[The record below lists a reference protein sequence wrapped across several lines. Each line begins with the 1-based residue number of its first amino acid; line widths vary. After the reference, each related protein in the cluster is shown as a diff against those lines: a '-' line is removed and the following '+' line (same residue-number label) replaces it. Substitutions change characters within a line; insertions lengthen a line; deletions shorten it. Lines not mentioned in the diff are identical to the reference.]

1 VDGPTVT
8 TTTTTSSTGL
18 TTTIQTVAPVPANTS
33 NAGLAVIPLATD
45 NSGNPLVQVSLPP
58 GVGLSSEAVTGEGLT
73 LREQLINA
81 SSPRV
86 SDAGEIA
93 QIITNGIDQY
103 LPTLSDQEQL
113 TVRTIALSVPS
124 GTTNAPNQPIV
135 IRGVADDPAN
145 PQRQEA
151 LIIDARNL
159 PPGTVLDFGNVEL
172 AIIMGPTTLT
182 GGLGQN
188 FVIGD
193 NSRQSIV
200 LGPDDDVL
208 RGGGGDDTVG
218 SKGGNDQL
226 FGDEGNDW
234 LVGGIGNDILQGG
247 SGNDILQGGVSD
259 AGRWSF
265 KLAADGALQVRF
277 APTST
282 ELADSAGISVTEV
295 FTTASGQGEITD
307 ARFAWIYDDY
317 SLARDTALLIDA
329 LLQRLPTLGEMGEF
343 ASGKLSS
350 QQLGEL
356 AHAFWVQTSGSQAQA
371 LQTQVQGVIKT
382 VWGANAA
389 TTELVALGVNHLNG
403 GGTWGDIW
411 LTLAR
416 DSRHASTMKDA
427 QGNWALIDQALNG
440 IGWQAN
446 SGDDQLFG
454 GDGNDVLIGGVGN
467 DLLDGGS
474 GADIAVLFGAVAD
487 FEVSVTASTQVG
499 AAAGAQDVLI
509 RSKLTGDVDT
519 LRGIEFAK
527 IGHTI
532 YSVANVMP
540 GLVDSVYAPLE
551 GYVQPV
557 TDAQLVGTSWH
568 ADWVM

>member
-1 VDGPTVT
+1 V
-8 TTTTTSSTGL
+8 
-18 TTTIQTVAPVPANTS
+18 
-33 NAGLAVIPLATD
+33 
-45 NSGNPLVQVSLPP
+45 
-58 GVGLSSEAVTGEGLT
+58 
-73 LREQLINA
+73 
-81 SSPRV
+81 
-86 SDAGEIA
+86 
-93 QIITNGIDQY
+93 
-103 LPTLSDQEQL
+103 LPT
-113 TVRTIALSVPS
+113 T
-124 GTTNAPNQPIV
+124 
-135 IRGVADDPAN
+135 PAN

-151 LIIDARNL
+151 LIIDASNL
-159 PPGTVLDFGNVEL
+159 PPGTVLDFGNVEF
-172 AIIMGPTTLT
+172 AIIIGPATIT

-193 NSRQSIV
+193 NSRQFIV

-218 SKGGNDQL
+218 SKSGNDQL

-329 LLQRLPTLGEMGEF
+329 LLQRLPTLAEMGEF

-356 AHAFWVQTSGSQAQA
+356 AHAFWVQTSGSQAQSVE
-371 LQTQVQGVIKT
+371 TQVQGVIKT

-403 GGTWGDIW
+403 GGTWADIW

-416 DSRHASTMKDA
+416 DSRQASTMKDA
-427 QGNWALIDQALNG
+427 QGNWALIDQALND

-474 GADIAVLFGAVAD
+474 GTDIAVLFGAVAD
-487 FEVSVTASTQVG
+487 FEVTVTASTQVG

-527 IGHTI
+527 IGNTI
-532 YSVANVMP
+532 YSVANAMP

-551 GYVQPV
+551 GYVQPASDV
-557 TDAQLVGTSWH
+557 QLIGTSWH